1 MHFDQPH
8 RSASTPDDTPR
19 DPTPDDPSTAQ
30 APDSGPA
37 PAVPAPRASGPP
49 AVEHAPATVPALT
62 LTDPTDVIA
71 TLPYLVGEPPDPGIV
86 VLSVRGKGVHSAFRG
101 DLDRLNAAGD
111 RSRPTLVPIDMA
123 ADEGC
128 TAVVVVAYGPPA
140 QVTPHVDRIL
150 SAARERDLNVI
161 DALRVT
167 DGRYWSYTCRRP
179 DCCPVEGTVINVD
192 SSTVPAKAVL
202 NGIAPIRP
210 LPTAESDLARVRAVL
225 RPVEGDERAAMDTA
239 AQRAEARARELLEQG
254 MGGALVDRGLT
265 AALGAV
271 RAERAGRG
279 ITDHQELAWLGTYL
293 TQTRVRDEM
302 WARITAED
310 APVHHRLWGRLTRHL
325 PRHQRAAPA
334 SLLAVAAWQR
344 GDEPLAA
351 AALDVALTADP
362 GYSMA
367 VLMSR
372 ALAWGLPVERWREFT
387 PRWLR
392 ERSRYPQA

>member
-271 RAERAGRG
+271 RAERAGRV